1 MCIRPYRIGVQP
13 LLVALAAC
21 ASLASQAVADLEGRH
36 IGSIEWLVDN
46 SDVVAIVKYP
56 QEGNQGLP
64 TVVRALKGDEKRLDR
79 PLEYPPYSRSFP
91 SFSSNGSASLIFVQG
106 SSKLLAEIAIARPTP
121 EGYSPKIEDIY
132 YGVTQY
138 EEVLLTQSAFL
149 RAVASRI
156 QSGPGQVL
164 PSKHKYHEDQHNFV
178 LRPKQGFPI
187 GAAEVDYTIIVSLS
201 VELRDHYIEV
211 LKTGD
216 ASDRIH
222 AIDVLVAFDDEAAV
236 QAIRDATQCRDVS
249 ASYGNDYGSGS
260 LDILTTE
267 DVKARARHALDSG
280 Y

>member
-1 MCIRPYRIGVQP
+1 MCICPYRTGVRP
-13 LLVALAAC
+13 LLIALAGC
-21 ASLASQAVADLEGRH
+21 VSLASQAVADLEGRH

-56 QEGNQGLP
+56 QEGNQGPP
-64 TVVRALKGDEKRLDR
+64 TVVRALKGDTERLDT
-79 PLEYPPYSRSFP
+79 PLEYPPGSPTFT

-121 EGYSPKIEDIY
+121 EGYSPEVEDIY

-156 QSGPGQVL
+156 QSGPGQLL
-164 PSKHKYHEDQHNFV
+164 PSKHKHHKDERHFP

-187 GAAEVDYTIIVSLS
+187 GAAEVDYTILVSLS
-201 VELRDHYIEV
+201 VELRDHFIEV
-211 LKTGD
+211 LRTGD

-236 QAIRDATQCRDVS
+236 QAIRDATQCRDVL
-249 ASYGNDYGSGS
+249 ASYVYNLGNGS
-260 LDILTTE
+260 LDVLTTE